1 MTAKNKSKTFSQ
13 ATQLF
18 MTFLKLGCS
27 SFGGPAA
34 HIGYFHREFVEKKA
48 WLSNSQFSQLLA
60 ICQFLPGP
68 ASSQLG
74 FSIGLHR
81 LGALG
86 AVLAFIAFTLPSALI
101 MFALAFWL
109 PDSNS
114 AWGEALISGLK
125 IVALVVVADAV
136 LSMSKKLC
144 AQRGTQIIALLS
156 LCALLIWPFYWTQII
171 VIIIAAGAGYC
182 FFSPNTSDNFHTQHS
197 ICVAHSTKIGISFAL
212 LFFTLLAIFT
222 LLNFD
227 NSLYFTAQT
236 FYNAGALV
244 FGGGHVVLP
253 LLENATVANGAIDET
268 AFIAGYGAAQA
279 IPGPLFTFSAYLGA
293 LIPSQYPSL
302 VTAVI
307 AVVFIFLPG
316 FILVIAVLPLWKTLA
331 GYSSSHKII
340 AGINASVVGI
350 LAAALYDPIFTQ
362 AIVNKVDLAIAIF
375 GFTLLTILRLSPIYL
390 VLGCSSIKIALNVL

>member
-1 MTAKNKSKTFSQ
+1 
-13 ATQLF
+13 

-27 SFGGPAA
+27 SFGGPTA

-48 WLSNSQFSQLLA
+48 WLSDSQFSQLLA

-86 AVLAFIAFTLPSALI
+86 AVLAFLAFTLPSALI

-114 AWGEALISGLK
+114 AWGKALISGLK

-144 AQRGTQIIALLS
+144 ARKGTQIIAVLS
-156 LCALLIWPFYWTQII
+156 LCSLLIWPLYWTQII
-171 VIIIAAGAGYC
+171 VIIIAAGMGYC
-182 FFSPNTSDNFHTQHS
+182 FLSPNTNANFHTQHS
-197 ICVAHSTKIGISFAL
+197 ICVAHSTKIGISFAV

-227 NSLYFTAQT
+227 NALYFTAQT

-253 LLENATVANGAIDET
+253 LLENATVANGAINET

-279 IPGPLFTFSAYLGA
+279 IPGPMFTFSAYLGA
-293 LIPSQYPSL
+293 LIPSQYPPL

-316 FILVIAVLPLWKTLA
+316 FILVIAILPLWKTLA
-331 GYSSSHKII
+331 NYSSSHKII

-362 AIVNKVDLAIAIF
+362 AIFDKIDLAIAIF
-375 GFTLLTILRLSPIYL
+375 GFTLLTLLRLSPIYL
-390 VLGCSSIKIALNVL
+390 VLWCTGIKIALNVL

>member
-1 MTAKNKSKTFSQ
+1 MTTQNKSQTFSQ

-27 SFGGPAA
+27 SFGGPTA

-48 WLSNSQFSQLLA
+48 WLSDSQFSQLLA

-86 AVLAFIAFTLPSALI
+86 AVLAFLAFTLPSALI

-114 AWGEALISGLK
+114 AWGKALISGLK

-144 AQRGTQIIALLS
+144 ARKGTQIIAVLS
-156 LCALLIWPFYWTQII
+156 LCSLLIWPLYWTQII
-171 VIIIAAGAGYC
+171 VIIIAAGMGYC
-182 FFSPNTSDNFHTQHS
+182 FLSPNTNANFHTQHS
-197 ICVAHSTKIGISFAL
+197 ICVAHSTKIGISFAV

-227 NSLYFTAQT
+227 NALYFTAQT

-253 LLENATVANGAIDET
+253 LLENATVANGAINET

-279 IPGPLFTFSAYLGA
+279 IPGPMFTFSAYLGA
-293 LIPSQYPSL
+293 LIPSQYPPL

-316 FILVIAVLPLWKTLA
+316 FILVIAILPLWKTLA
-331 GYSSSHKII
+331 NYSSSHKII

-362 AIVNKVDLAIAIF
+362 AIFDKIDLAIAIF
-375 GFTLLTILRLSPIYL
+375 GFTLLTLLRLSPIYL
-390 VLGCSSIKIALNVL
+390 VLWCTGIKIALNVL